1 MALDHIRKGMEE
13 EAQYFTSCL
22 NDSIGFDDS
31 KADYKRY
38 KGVAAI
44 RNAFCRGQPISVV
57 VIVGKE
63 NVVWA
68 ILQNAREMV
77 PITVDASEP
86 VETIIGLSYY
96 AMAIQPSSMPLVHRA
111 SEDVISRYCILLP
124 RISKE
129 GLVTQTDGDLQS
141 CITRQYAVIDSRW
154 NYYHGE
160 RHGFQKPLVNIS

>member
-1 MALDHIRKGMEE
+1 MRCYGPLPNLWEKVGQGEKVLSRVKPLHNSYRAGWQRHLLCNVLDSMALDRIWKGVEE

-22 NDSIGFDDS
+22 NDSIGFDDN

-44 RNAFCRGQPISVV
+44 HTAFRQGQPISVV

-68 ILQNAREMV
+68 ILQNARVV
-77 PITVDASEP
+77 PITIDASEP

-96 AMAIQPSSMPLVHRA
+96 AMTIQHASS
-111 SEDVISRYCILLP
+111 S
-124 RISKE
+124 
-129 GLVTQTDGDLQS
+129 
-141 CITRQYAVIDSRW
+141 
-154 NYYHGE
+154 
-160 RHGFQKPLVNIS
+160 